1 METTDTERAEV
12 IDVSPD
18 LLGRWLTDGG
28 TVVVDVREDFEHAEE
43 RIDGAEL
50 APLSTFDPAA
60 IRREHGDARVV
71 FQCRTG
77 RRSRDAAERYRQ
89 EFGEQVFHLAGGI
102 EAWKTAGQPT
112 TRPEAAPR
120 IGVMRQVQMT
130 AGFLVALGVI
140 LGLMVSPWFLGL
152 SAFVGCGLMFAG
164 ATGWCGMA
172 MLLGRMPWNR
182 TAVGA

>member
-1 METTDTERAEV
+1 METARTNDVDV
-12 IDVSPD
+12 IDVGPD
-18 LLGRWLTDGG
+18 LLGQWMADGG
-28 TVVVDVREDFEHAEE
+28 TVIVDVREDFEHAEE
-43 RIDGAEL
+43 HIDGAAL
-50 APLSTFDPAA
+50 VPLSKFDAA
-60 IRREHGDARVV
+60 TVRREHGGSRVV

-89 EFGEQVFHLAGGI
+89 EPGEQVFHLAGGI

-112 TRPEAAPR
+112 IRPEAAPR

-140 LGLMVSPWFLGL
+140 LGLTVSPWFLGL
-152 SAFVGCGLMFAG
+152 SAFIGCGLMFAG

-182 TAVGA
+182 AAARV